1 MKSFLKPSVATLLA
15 MSLVITLTA
24 QAAKKA
30 TSAAA
35 VETKGKA
42 EAAANTEAP
51 AMPKP
56 KGLPYSGTL
65 TAKTADSV
73 TLKKKDADKTFA
85 VTSATKITKA
95 GKPATLEDGTIGEE
109 AAVFYFDNNGKAE
122 AKSVR
127 FGAKPEKAGGDKKA
141 DKKAAK
147 KAGKAE

>member
-15 MSLVITLTA
+15 MSLAITLTA
-24 QAAKKA
+24 NAEKKNNGEA
-30 TSAAA
+30 
-35 VETKGKA
+35 KA
-42 EAAANTEAP
+42 EAKDKTEMP
-51 AMPKP
+51 VSPKP
-56 KGLPYSGTL
+56 KGLPYAGTL

-127 FGAKPEKAGGDKKA
+127 FGAKPEKSGET
-141 DKKAAK
+141 KAAK
-147 KAGKAE
+147 KAEKKAATEEKK